1 MNIQEYDIMNEI
13 AESGYENQRILTEKT
28 GYSLGK
34 VNQSLNELIQ
44 KEYLTKEYQLTEKAE
59 AEFEKKAPKNAIIL
73 AAGYGIRMM
82 PMNREVPK
90 GLIEVNGE
98 PLIERLIRQLHEAGI
113 FQIDI
118 IVGFMKEQYEY
129 LIDEFQVNLIVNRE
143 YAQYNNLQS
152 LALAKDRISNTYII
166 PCDVWCEKNPFSK
179 RELYSWYMVTDLV
192 DDESDVRVNR
202 KLELVAVDAE
212 KSGNAMVGIAYIL
225 EDEAKLLFENVWIYT
240 FGVGALCAT
249 RVCRFSE
256 EKLRQMLSSEFQAMM
271 GFVKSKGGD
280 RR

>member
-90 GLIEVNGE
+90 GLIEVNGLADK
-98 PLIERLIRQLHEAGI
+98 LIFNKKL
-113 FQIDI
+113 
-118 IVGFMKEQYEY
+118 
-129 LIDEFQVNLIVNRE
+129 E
-143 YAQYNNLQS
+143 YA
-152 LALAKDRISNTYII
+152 D
-166 PCDVWCEKNPFSK
+166 
-179 RELYSWYMVTDLV
+179 
-192 DDESDVRVNR
+192 
-202 KLELVAVDAE
+202 KL
-212 KSGNAMVGIAYIL
+212 I
-225 EDEAKLLFENVWIYT
+225 
-240 FGVGALCAT
+240 
-249 RVCRFSE
+249 
-256 EKLRQMLSSEFQAMM
+256 
-271 GFVKSKGGD
+271 
-280 RR
+280 

>member
-129 LIDEFQVNLIVNRE
+129 LQHLITECTEKENT
-143 YAQYNNLQS
+143 ADISPQS
-152 LALAKDRISNTYII
+152 LMSKAFVDEKMLQIEEWKQQIEDGKLYLDTEEYEDYGEDYWDREWII
-166 PCDVWCEKNPFSK
+166 EYYDNQQIGDKIMF
-179 RELYSWYMVTDLV
+179 M
-192 DDESDVRVNR
+192 
-202 KLELVAVDAE
+202 
-212 KSGNAMVGIAYIL
+212 I
-225 EDEAKLLFENVWIYT
+225 
-240 FGVGALCAT
+240 
-249 RVCRFSE
+249 RF
-256 EKLRQMLSSEFQAMM
+256 ANDCIN
-271 GFVKSKGGD
+271 D
-280 RR
+280 RRYQEANSIYEWLWEMEVGTDY

>member
-1 MNIQEYDIMNEI
+1 MFTKIKKVDYMNIQEYDIMNEI

-143 YAQYNNLQS
+143 YAHLQ
-152 LALAKDRISNTYII
+152 KTGFQIRILFRAMSGVKKIHFPKESCI
-166 PCDVWCEKNPFSK
+166 PGTW
-179 RELYSWYMVTDLV
+179 
-192 DDESDVRVNR
+192 
-202 KLELVAVDAE
+202 
-212 KSGNAMVGIAYIL
+212 
-225 EDEAKLLFENVWIYT
+225 
-240 FGVGALCAT
+240 
-249 RVCRFSE
+249 
-256 EKLRQMLSSEFQAMM
+256 
-271 GFVKSKGGD
+271 
-280 RR
+280 

>member
-143 YAQYNNLQS
+143 YAQYNNLHS